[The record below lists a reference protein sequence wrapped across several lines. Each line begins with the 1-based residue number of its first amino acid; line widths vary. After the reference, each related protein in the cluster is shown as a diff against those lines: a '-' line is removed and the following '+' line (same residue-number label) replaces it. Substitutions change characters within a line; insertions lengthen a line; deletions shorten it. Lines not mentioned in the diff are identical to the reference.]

1 MTLEANRSCPWCS
14 SAMMKKDGRSCS
26 FNQRFRC
33 LECHRTFTEISGTPF
48 AGHRW
53 PLPIITMA
61 VRWYLRHRLSAADVR
76 ELLAER
82 EIDVSA
88 RTVLDWAHKFGPLLA
103 DEARHRARHV
113 IGPGGWM

>member
-1 MTLEANRSCPWCS
+1 V
-14 SAMMKKDGRSCS
+14 KKDGRSCS

-33 LECHRTFTEISGTPF
+33 RGCRQTFTPTTGTPF

-61 VRWYLRHRLSAADVR
+61 VRWYFRHRLSAADVR
-76 ELLAER
+76 DLLAER

-88 RTVLDWAHKFGPLLA
+88 HTVLAWAHKFGPLLA
-103 DEARHRARHV
+103 GEARRHARAVRSDRSRLAA
-113 IGPGGWM
+113 PRAAR

>member
-1 MTLEANRSCPWCS
+1 MARHDPRAPALLALVLHRVGEERRP
-14 SAMMKKDGRSCS
+14 GCS

-33 LECHRTFTEISGTPF
+33 RACRQTFTPTTGTPF

-61 VRWYLRHRLSAADVR
+61 IRWYFRHRLSAADVR
-76 ELLAER
+76 DLLAER

-88 RTVLDWAHKFGPLLA
+88 RTVLARAHKFGHSWP
-103 DEARHRARHV
+103 ARLGAT
-113 IGPGGWM
+113 PGR